1 MKFLFTAAFT
11 LYCFLMAVAQDR
23 DTIMARITAEEVKLF
38 ADSDGELSPKEVE
51 RIIPLYLDFVNQF
64 PDDPLSPDY
73 LFKAGEVAQ
82 GLGYYMQSVEYFNG
96 VHMRYPTHERAPYA
110 LFFQGFVFYNYLE
123 IPTYAKGSFL
133 DFLDKYPGHILEK
146 DVRALL
152 QLLHSSEEEYFRIII
167 EKNK

>member
-1 MKFLFTAAFT
+1 MKFLFTASFT

>member
-1 MKFLFTAAFT
+1 MRFLIAAIMVLNGFQM
-11 LYCFLMAVAQDR
+11 LLAQDR
-23 DTIMARITAEEVKLF
+23 DTMMEHIASKEMKLF
-38 ADSDGELSPKEVE
+38 ADSDGEMATEE
-51 RIIPLYLDFVNQF
+51 AAEIIPLYLDFVNQF
-64 PDDPLSPDY
+64 PEDPLSPDY

-123 IPTYAKGSFL
+123 LPTYAKGSFL

>member
-1 MKFLFTAAFT
+1 MKLLLSSVFAMFSL
-11 LYCFLMAVAQDR
+11 LMAVAQDR
-23 DTIMARITAEEVKLF
+23 DTMMAQITAEEVKLF
-38 ADSDGELSPKEVE
+38 ADSDGELATEEVA
-51 RIIPLYLDFVNQF
+51 RIIPMYLDFVNQF

-96 VHMRYPTHERAPYA
+96 VHMRYPKHERAPYA

-123 IPTYAKGSFL
+123 LPNYAKGSFL

-146 DVRALL
+146 DVRAML

-167 EKNK
+167 EKNN

>member
-1 MKFLFTAAFT
+1 MKFLFTATFA
-11 LYCFLMAVAQDR
+11 LYGFLMAVAQDR
-23 DTIMARITAEEVKLF
+23 DTMMARITAEEAKLF
-38 ADSDGELSPKEVE
+38 ADSDGELATEEVE

-64 PDDPLSPDY
+64 PDDPLSPEY

-82 GLGYYMQSVEYFNG
+82 GLAYYMQSVEYFNG

-110 LFFQGFVFYNYLE
+110 LFFLGFVFYNYLE
-123 IPTYAKGSFL
+123 LPSYAKGSFL

-146 DVRALL
+146 DVRAML